1 MQLNGLGN
9 YQANTLITPWNNAAT
24 SKELAAA
31 HQGTSGLSA
40 GLDALRGAAKAAP
53 VAPATTQV
61 NADSGKIDGFGDE
74 VQVSPTSNTRAE
86 VATENFKSQTA
97 QAAVTTANA
106 VNESLGKTDEVLAG
120 MKTIVSELSNQS
132 LTRTRRAE
140 LTEAF
145 GTLAHR
151 LDSLV
156 DDESFAGHKTL
167 DGRFRAT
174 FTVGDSARVTIDA
187 TLPNGKGFN
196 TEGLG
201 LQDFAGLLATPNAI
215 RDANPS
221 VSQSL
226 DIAQGAVAQVRTG
239 LSDATASTVDAMNSS
254 SKLLGAAIGGTPAL
268 AQNLVANTVAQLAQS
283 GAAAF
288 TAQANTST
296 SSALRLLS

>member
-9 YQANTLITPWNNAAT
+9 YQANTLNTPWNNAAT
-24 SKELAAA
+24 SKELATTN
-31 HQGTSGLSA
+31 QGASGLSA
-40 GLDALRGAAKAAP
+40 GLNALRGAARTAP

-61 NADSGKIDGFGDE
+61 NTSSAQVDGFGDE

-201 LQDFAGLLATPNAI
+201 LQGFASLLAAPNA
-215 RDANPS
+215 NPAI
-221 VSQSL
+221 SQGL
-226 DIAQGAVAQVRTG
+226 DIAQNAVAQVRTG
-239 LSDATASTVDAMNSS
+239 LNDATASTVDAMTSS
-254 SKLLGAAIGGTPAL
+254 SKLLSAAIGGTPAL
-268 AQNLVANTVAQLAQS
+268 AQNLVTRTMSQLAQS
-283 GAAAF
+283 GVAAF
-288 TAQANTST
+288 TAQANTAT

>member
-9 YQANTLITPWNNAAT
+9 YQANTLNTPWNNAAT
-24 SKELAAA
+24 SKELATN
-31 HQGTSGLSA
+31 QGASGLSA
-40 GLDALRGAAKAAP
+40 GLNALRGAARTAP
-53 VAPATTQV
+53 VTPATTQV
-61 NADSGKIDGFGDE
+61 NTSSAQVDGFGDE

-201 LQDFAGLLATPNAI
+201 LQDFAGLLATPNAT
-215 RDANPS
+215 RDANPA
-221 VSQSL
+221 VSHGL
-226 DIAQGAVAQVRTG
+226 DIAQNAVAQVRTG
-239 LSDATASTVDAMNSS
+239 LSDATASTVDAMTSS
-254 SKLLGAAIGGTPAL
+254 STLLSAAIGGTPAL
-268 AQNLVANTVAQLAQS
+268 AQNLVANTMAQLAQS

-288 TAQANTST
+288 TAQANTAT

>member
-9 YQANTLITPWNNAAT
+9 YQANTLNTPWNNAAT
-24 SKELAAA
+24 SKELATTN
-31 HQGTSGLSA
+31 QGASGLSA
-40 GLDALRGAAKAAP
+40 GLNALRGAARTAP

-61 NADSGKIDGFGDE
+61 NTSSAQVDGFGDE

-201 LQDFAGLLATPNAI
+201 LQGFADLLATPNAT
-215 RDANPS
+215 RDANPA
-221 VSQSL
+221 VSQGL

-268 AQNLVANTVAQLAQS
+268 AQNLVANTMAQLAQS

-288 TAQANTST
+288 TAQANTAT

>member
-1 MQLNGLGN
+1 M
-9 YQANTLITPWNNAAT
+9 
-24 SKELAAA
+24 
-31 HQGTSGLSA
+31 
-40 GLDALRGAAKAAP
+40 
-53 VAPATTQV
+53 
-61 NADSGKIDGFGDE
+61 
-74 VQVSPTSNTRAE
+74 
-86 VATENFKSQTA
+86 
-97 QAAVTTANA
+97 
-106 VNESLGKTDEVLAG
+106 GKTDEILAG
-120 MKTIVSELSNQS
+120 MKTIVSKLSNQS
-132 LTRTRRAE
+132 LTGTRRAE

-156 DDESFAGHKTL
+156 DNESFAGHKTL

-201 LQDFAGLLATPNAI
+201 LQGFADLLATPNAT
-215 RDANPS
+215 RDANPA
-221 VSQSL
+221 VSQGL

-268 AQNLVANTVAQLAQS
+268 AQNLVANTMAQLAQS

-288 TAQANTST
+288 TAQANTAT